1 MKKPIKQNQLKMIT
15 KEYLKTP
22 IKQIVTLYGARLAT
36 ITLEFYQPVKEFKYQ
51 KELNINSNT

>member
-22 IKQIVTLYGARLAT
+22 IKQIFTLHAARLAT

-51 KELNINSNT
+51 KEWNINSNT

>member
-1 MKKPIKQNQLKMIT
+1 MKKSIKQNQLKMIK
-15 KEYLKTP
+15 KEYLKAP
-22 IKQIVTLYGARLAT
+22 IKQNVTLHGARLAK